1 MKIFFEEHS
10 YHKDV
15 VKPYLHDHYLMYL
28 KNDLVQ
34 IPYVG
39 YYYSK
44 EANDSVFVLPKVFI
58 NIVGKEEKAFGSFNP
73 DEIVDTS
80 KTDNPLL
87 KSHYYN
93 EVFYLSTWIYR
104 AIARYK
110 ERHSPENIT
119 ENVDVLNVQSIKG
132 DQSETWIDIILRLIR
147 FNNEHRNLFTYIAR
161 INSQGHNKINWQK
174 TISRITPTLQ
184 DDYPVYA
191 QFLNK
196 SKTMNFD
203 EELLVLFYSVLD
215 YLHDE
220 YNFKI
225 IRNVNYQTDP
235 REVQRLIGS
244 GKGTRLLR
252 SIRRKYFKD
261 ELVELW
267 QLLNV
272 FFQKA
277 ENVSSKRTHEEAL
290 MVKDFN
296 RVFEDM
302 IDALISDDTKEKH
315 EKLKDQPDGKIVDHI
330 YRYDSLMR
338 ADDIYYIGDSKYY
351 KEGHDPGE
359 NSIFKQF
366 TYAKNVIQMN
376 MDIFHPKADDL
387 GRPHY
392 FDELTE
398 GYNISPNFFIRGVV
412 NPNHINYTE
421 DELEAERTDH
431 GDVKVE
437 RRQHHINRLFD
448 RDTLFI
454 QKYNINFLYVLS
466 AYATNST
473 DNSYRKHLHEKFR
486 NNLISWLESHYEFLA
501 IRPQKGDIKDMLD
514 KHFRTL
520 LGKVF
525 SGSDGTL
532 ILGMQVKPIYKGESE
547 EKLQSDL
554 YDVYHAI
561 KDDFE
566 VREYDLSESS
576 IGEVYVGPKLHRIDS
591 NMEVLDFFVSYVRH
605 YPDYSNVQLWTLLVK
620 RFGAKYWGM
629 TEQEWLNLIDRYR
642 FDTAYREEIQMVAE
656 DRIQHGFFFF
666 FFEND
671 HDSQTE

>member
-1 MKIFFEEHS
+1 MKVFFEEHS
-10 YHKDV
+10 YHKEV

-28 KNDLVQ
+28 KNDMVQ

-44 EANDSVFVLPKVFI
+44 EANDSVFVLPKVFV
-58 NIVGKEEKAFGSFNP
+58 NIIGKEEKAFGSFNP
-73 DEIVDTS
+73 EDIIDT
-80 KTDNPLL
+80 KNKYNPLL
-87 KSHYYN
+87 KSSYFN
-93 EVFYLSTWIYR
+93 EVFNLSTWIYR

-110 ERHSPENIT
+110 ERHTPENIT
-119 ENVDVLNVQSIKG
+119 ENVDVLNVQSVMG

-174 TISRITPTLQ
+174 TICHITPTLQ
-184 DDYPVYA
+184 DDVPVYFR
-191 QFLNK
+191 FLNK

-215 YLHDE
+215 YLHEE

-225 IRNVNYQTDP
+225 IRNVNYSTYP
-235 REVQRLIGS
+235 REVKRLIES

-272 FFQKA
+272 FFKKA
-277 ENVSSKRTHEEAL
+277 ENVSSKKTHEEAL

-315 EKLKDQPDGKIVDHI
+315 DKLKDQPDGKIVDHI
-330 YRYDSLMR
+330 YRYESLMN

-376 MDIFHPKADDL
+376 MDILTPKKGDL
-387 GRPHY
+387 GRQHY
-392 FDELTE
+392 YDELSE

-412 NPNHINYTE
+412 NPDHINYSE
-421 DELEAERTDH
+421 QELEPDRDSQ
-431 GDVKVE
+431 GGIKVE
-437 RRQHHINRLFD
+437 RRQHHANRLFD
-448 RDTLFI
+448 RDTLFV

-466 AYATNST
+466 AYATNSSD
-473 DNSYRKHLHEKFR
+473 DNYRKQLHEKFR
-486 NNLISWLESHYEFLA
+486 RNLVAWLEMHYDFFA
-501 IRPQKGDIKDMLD
+501 ITPYQGDLKSTLD

-525 SGSDGTL
+525 ACSDTFL
-532 ILGMQVKPIYKGESE
+532 ILGMQSRPISSNDQLET
-547 EKLQSDL
+547 LQSNL

-566 VREYDLSESS
+566 VREYDISESAVGD
-576 IGEVYVGPKLHRIDS
+576 IFVGPKLKRVDS
-591 NMEVLDFFVSYVRH
+591 DMKVLDFFVAYVKH
-605 YPDYSNVQLWTLLVK
+605 YPDYSNVQLWPLLVK
-620 RFGAKYWGM
+620 EFNQTYWGM
-629 TEQEWLNLIDRYR
+629 TEQEWIKLIDRYR

-656 DRIQHGFFFF
+656 DRIKRGCFFF

-671 HDSQTE
+671 DHPQTD